1 MACLD
6 SERRPLRHRGHVLRL
21 LGLLWAFATPAP
33 AATLSFTVVASEPV
47 TVTGTPRI
55 AVDVGGVARHATYAS
70 GSGTAALTFSYAVEP
85 GDFDANGITLAAPL
99 DLNGGDIADIA
110 GNPVS
115 PLTFTLPDT
124 SALKVQTYTAAFTTS
139 PITNANANDVS
150 FAIAKAPVGAAFTY
164 AITSSGGAGS
174 VTGSGTISGS
184 PHSVTGIDVS
194 VLPSGMLTLSVTMST
209 TAGGTGAARTATA
222 TPVFEGALN
231 EVPAAA
237 AAYSVRRLQGGYG
250 GPLLRV
256 RRSADN
262 AERDIGA
269 TLAGNLDAAA
279 LTGFCGADTCL
290 VRTWYD
296 QSSNGRH
303 MNQPGTVNQPVIV
316 TGGVLET
323 EGARAALRFPGGNRF
338 LDGPVMTSQTLTSS
352 VNAVARCTDTSVNR
366 HVYGDRSIGP
376 AQGRQLRAL
385 AGGGSYLGANIGGA
399 TVTLS
404 GATTQ
409 QRIITLLSGNAGMSG
424 ALDGVLTTGS
434 SSTFYETS
442 TFPYRIGGGGPG
454 QGGGDWIGT
463 ISEVI
468 LFDSTLATA
477 ARQSLEGNQ
486 GAYYGLPG
494 F

>member
-1 MACLD
+1 MMISSRCLG
-6 SERRPLRHRGHVLRL
+6 RA
-21 LGLLWAFATPAP
+21 WA
-33 AATLSFTVVASEPV
+33 AATLLLLASPAAAATLPFTVAATEPV
-47 TVTGTPRI
+47 IVTGTPRLAI
-55 AVDVGGVARHATYAS
+55 DVGGITRYATYAS
-70 GSGTAALTFSYAVEP
+70 GSGSSSLTFSYAVQP
-85 GDFDANGITLAAPL
+85 GDFDANGITLTSPL
-99 DLNGGDIADIA
+99 ELNGGSIADIA
-110 GNPVS
+110 GNPVT
-115 PLTFTLPDT
+115 PLAFTLPDT
-124 SALKVQTYTAAFTTS
+124 SALKVQTYAASFTTS
-139 PITNANANDVS
+139 PITNANANAVG
-150 FAIAKAPVGAAFTY
+150 FAIARAPVGASFSYT
-164 AITSSGGAGS
+164 ITSGGGAGS
-174 VTGSGTISGS
+174 VSGTGTISGS

-194 VLPSGMLTLSVTMST
+194 ALPSGTLTLSVTMST
-209 TAGGTGAARTATA
+209 AAGGTGAARTATA
-222 TPVFEGALN
+222 TPVFEGALDA
-231 EVPAAA
+231 VPAAA
-237 AAYSVRRLQGGYG
+237 AAYSTRRLRGGYA

-262 AERDIGA
+262 AEQDIGA

-279 LTGFCGADTCL
+279 LAGFCGADTCF

-303 MNQPGTVNQPVIV
+303 MNQAGAVNQPVIV
-316 TGGVLET
+316 TGGVIET

-338 LDGPVMTSQTLTSS
+338 LDGPVMVSQTLTSS

-424 ALDGVLTTGS
+424 ALDGVLTTGTT
-434 SSTFYETS
+434 STFYETS

-463 ISEVI
+463 ISEVM
-468 LFDSTLATA
+468 LFDFTMAGSDRQTLE
-477 ARQSLEGNQ
+477 RSQ
-486 GAYYGLPG
+486 GTYFGIAVP
-494 F
+494 